1 MSFNL
6 EDFIPVYPE
15 QDDPDIQ
22 YKIGVKKE
30 FIDVSAEI
38 SEAPPKPGDLYMH
51 QKAFKRYMTN
61 QDKILNIQSVGTGK
75 TCAMISIAE
84 QFKNDPYFNK
94 EVYIILRGPSLQQE
108 IKKQIACDCTDKVY
122 LTESVIDSSKDE
134 ISRMKALTR
143 NIHER
148 YQFRTYSSFAKE
160 ILKTGFLEEEIDR
173 IYSGCIFLVD
183 EAHYLNEK
191 RQSKQYKNETGE
203 ELDVDPSGADD
214 FDKEEDYKTLWKFFH
229 MVKRSKVIL
238 STATPMINDV
248 KEIANIMNLILP
260 IDMQMPITWNYDKM
274 TIEQLEP
281 FFRGRISYVK
291 AFETGAEVSYEG
303 LKMNRQYEMDFP
315 IENQNIPFLAMERN
329 INGDIIYEPK
339 EPIVKT
345 SKKIYKSQSIIYPTL
360 MSDFQRE
367 AYEKAATESR
377 NFRQGEKQAS
387 CFVFPDSSYG
397 GDFISGKKLKSAA
410 GKFIKSVGIDKYELE
425 PEFKEEVKSN
435 IEKYS
440 SKYTF
445 IIANELDAAERRKRG
460 EIVGTS
466 FCYSE
471 IKSGG
476 GAILLGKV
484 LEEFGFEQFDEN
496 ISVFGYTKSGN
507 KNFCSDEKTS
517 EKTIR
522 TTFGKKL
529 RYAILSTT
537 MSDEKRQYLF
547 EIFNSPENANGD
559 YIQLM
564 IGTEASR
571 EGINVFSVLRGY
583 LLTPGWHPSG
593 VHQALARFIR
603 AKSHIYIINLIKK
616 KLLKEGKDPA
626 FANTEIK
633 IYKLAAIADPEE
645 INEKIT
651 VNLTD
656 FDKNKYTLS
665 ADLDLYTIIERKD
678 ISIKRMMNILKRCA
692 FDCPI
697 HYTRN
702 TSGNDKDGSEKCDYE
717 KCKYICYPSQLT
729 NDIDEDEIDYST
741 YDILYSQEYMVNECR
756 DIIVKLLSK
765 RNSVKIKDLFKISE
779 LKPFKK
785 IYIIM
790 AIDDIIK
797 RRLFI
802 NNRFGFPSF
811 INMDAN
817 YLFCQ
822 TEFPN
827 FDNDSFINN
836 NATLNLYKDILFG
849 YKQNSFTDIIKEL
862 SVDEDNLIFKRL
874 MDLNDPVEKQW
885 NEFNSN
891 FDKLTKKFQLNKIEE
906 AFMDIINNKDNV
918 LSEAIF
924 VKFKHYFTQS
934 PEPKNDIYKIQKYL
948 ETSTLRRGRNRKE
961 NDCPI
966 IDESVIGGLEG
977 PDKNGEI
984 IYIHRISLDTDTTS
998 FKTNSQ
1004 FFNPNSIRIYKP
1016 SEKDGWRNT
1025 HPYECQA
1032 YKNIIRMQ
1040 NEARIKPLV
1049 EKFEF
1054 IGTLVQD
1061 ASEPDKTV
1069 FRIIKSKD
1077 FRFDADDKRSTA
1089 KGTVCSSFGH
1099 KFDLINILLESE
1111 YYHDD
1116 IESIN
1121 LPTMNK
1127 NEIIE
1132 ELIKI
1137 YKVNVSYEELN
1148 KYKINELRYIMKWFM
1163 SGQTKNELCM
1173 HVQTL
1178 FEEEERL
1185 IAI

>member
-15 QDDPDIQ
+15 QDDPEIQ
-22 YKIGVKKE
+22 YKIGTKKE

-38 SEAPPKPGDLYMH
+38 SEAPPRPGDLYMH
-51 QKAFKRYMTN
+51 QKAFKRYMMN

-84 QFKNDPYFNK
+84 QFKNDSNFNNR
-94 EVYIILRGPSLQQE
+94 VYVILRGPSLQQE

-122 LTESVIDSSKDE
+122 LTESVTDSSKDE

-160 ILKTGFLEEEIDR
+160 ILKTGFLDEEIDR

-203 ELDVDPSGADD
+203 ELDVDPTNPDD

-229 MVKRSKVIL
+229 KVKRCKIIL

-260 IDMQMPITWNYDKM
+260 MDMQMPVNWNYDKM

-281 FFRGRISYVK
+281 FLRGRVSYVK
-291 AFETGAEVSYEG
+291 AFETGADVSYEG
-303 LKMNRQYEMDFP
+303 LTMNRQYEMEIP
-315 IENQNIPFLAMERN
+315 VENQDIPFLAMKRN
-329 INGDIIYEPK
+329 IDGDIIYEPK
-339 EPIVKT
+339 EPNVKT
-345 SKKIYKSQSIIYPTL
+345 KKKIYKSQSVIYPTL
-360 MSDFQRE
+360 MSNFQKN
-367 AYEKAATESR
+367 AYEKAVTESR
-377 NFRQGEKQAS
+377 NFRQSEKQAS

-397 GDFISGKKLKSAA
+397 GDFISGKKLKAAA
-410 GKFIKSVGIDKYELE
+410 GKFIKTIGVDKYELE
-425 PEFKEEVKSN
+425 PEFKQDVKRN
-435 IEKYS
+435 IEQYS
-440 SKYTF
+440 SKYSF
-445 IIANELDAAERRKRG
+445 IIANELDAAEKRKNG

-507 KNFCSDEKTS
+507 KNFCSDDKSS
-517 EKTIR
+517 EKVIR
-522 TTFGKKL
+522 STFTKKL

-559 YIQLM
+559 YVQLM

-603 AKSHIYIINLIKK
+603 AKSHIYIINLIRK
-616 KLLKEGKDPA
+616 KLSKEGKDPA
-626 FANTEIK
+626 FAKTEIK
-633 IYKLAAIADPEE
+633 VYKLAAIVEPEE

-651 VNLTD
+651 ISLTD

-717 KCKYICYPSQLT
+717 KCKYICYPSGST
-729 NDIDEDEIDYST
+729 NDISEEEVDYST
-741 YDILYSQEYMVNECR
+741 FDILYSQEYMVNECR
-756 DIIVKLLSK
+756 EIIVRMLSK
-765 RNSVKIKDLFKISE
+765 RNSVRIKDLFKMEE
-779 LKPFKK
+779 LKVFKK
-785 IYIIM
+785 KYIIM
-790 AIDDIIK
+790 AIDEIIK

-811 INMDAN
+811 INMDSN

-827 FDNDSFINN
+827 FDSDSFTNN
-836 NATLNLYKDILFG
+836 NANLNLYKDILFG
-849 YKQNSFTDIIKEL
+849 YKQNSFADIIKEL
-862 SVDEDNLIFKRL
+862 SVDEDNLIFKNI
-874 MDLNDPVEKQW
+874 MNLNDPLEKQW
-885 NEFNSN
+885 DEFNRR
-891 FDKLTKKFQLNKIEE
+891 FDNLTKKYQLIKIEE
-906 AFMDIINNKDNV
+906 AFMDVVENKGNT

-924 VKFKHYFTQS
+924 IKFKRYFKDS

-948 ETSTLRRGRNRKE
+948 ETSNLRRGRNRKE
-961 NDCPI
+961 NACPI
-966 IDESVIGGLEG
+966 IDESLIGGLEG
-977 PDKNGEI
+977 PDKNEEI
-984 IYIHRISLDTDTTS
+984 IYIHTINFDTDTTS
-998 FKTNSQ
+998 FKTNAQ
-1004 FFNPNSIRIYKP
+1004 FFNPDFIRIYKP

-1025 HPYECQA
+1025 HTYECQA
-1032 YKNIIRMQ
+1032 YKNIIRIQ

-1049 EKFEF
+1049 DKFEY
-1054 IGTLVQD
+1054 IGTIIHDSSVPEK
-1061 ASEPDKTV
+1061 SV
-1069 FRIIKSKD
+1069 FRIIKSRD
-1077 FRFDADDKRSTA
+1077 FRFDANDKRSTS

-1116 IESIN
+1116 IESVSIPQ
-1121 LPTMNK
+1121 LNK
-1127 NEIIE
+1127 DDIIK

-1137 YKVNVSYEELN
+1137 YKVNLSYEELN
-1148 KYKINELRYIMKWFM
+1148 KFKLNELRYIMKWFV
-1163 SGQTKNELCM
+1163 SGLSKSDICI
-1173 HVQTL
+1173 HVQSL

-1185 IAI
+1185 ISI